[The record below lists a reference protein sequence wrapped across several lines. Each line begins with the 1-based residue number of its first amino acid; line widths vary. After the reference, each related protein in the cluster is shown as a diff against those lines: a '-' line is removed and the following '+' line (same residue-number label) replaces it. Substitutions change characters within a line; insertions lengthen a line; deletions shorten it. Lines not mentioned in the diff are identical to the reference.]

1 MPSELTKLDD
11 LTSEDGYRIPAYQL
25 TPPRATAGA
34 VLIHGYGG
42 CKEQM
47 LGLAARLADSGVAAL
62 CIDLRGHGEHPAP
75 LDAGLLLDVEAALSR
90 IRPAGR
96 TIAIGHSL
104 GGRLALMSAADAVVA
119 ISPALPSRPSEEGR
133 QMLLH
138 FGSTAVR
145 AASRDQILQL
155 LRDMGPIP
163 SPARPTLLIHARRDI
178 PSLLEGIAAFAKSYP
193 STTVWEISTDQ
204 HQEAALSSG
213 LLEYL
218 PRWFNHLDLK
228 FNREVLRDV
237 VSHVSPVLNQPA
249 ASRPFQPD

>member
-1 MPSELTKLDD
+1 MPTQLKKLDD
-11 LTSEDGYRIPAYQL
+11 LASDDRHRIPAYL
-25 TPPRATAGA
+25 FTPPHATAAA

-47 LGLAARLADSGVAAL
+47 LGLAVRLADSGVTSL

-90 IRPAGR
+90 LRPSGR

-104 GGRLALMSAADAVVA
+104 GGRLALMSSADAVVA

-155 LRDMGPIP
+155 LREMAPIP
-163 SPARPTLLIHARRDI
+163 PVSRPTLLIQAKGDI
-178 PSLLEGIAAFAKSYP
+178 PSILQGISVFAGSHP
-193 STTVWEISTDQ
+193 STTLWEVETDQ
-204 HQEAALSSG
+204 HQEATLIPG
-213 LLEYL
+213 LLDYL

-228 FNREVLRDV
+228 FNRELLRELPSRVLGSLDRV
-237 VSHVSPVLNQPA
+237 AAPSSP
-249 ASRPFQPD
+249 RPR